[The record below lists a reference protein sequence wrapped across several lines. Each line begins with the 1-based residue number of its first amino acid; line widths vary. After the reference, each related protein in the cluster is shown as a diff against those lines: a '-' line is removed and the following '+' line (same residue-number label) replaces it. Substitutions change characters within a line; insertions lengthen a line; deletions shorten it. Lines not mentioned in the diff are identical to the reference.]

1 MTPYLNKFPKAW
13 IVPPWKQFCAND
25 YDRWHYNETRRP
37 EAMCRQQKR
46 QRCPMKVI
54 LTGTY
59 SLNAGL
65 AALLKWPVGK

>member
-1 MTPYLNKFPKAW
+1 
-13 IVPPWKQFCAND
+13 
-25 YDRWHYNETRRP
+25 
-37 EAMCRQQKR
+37 MCRQQKR